1 MFGTYCRLDLPISA
15 TALDVIRA
23 TRRKFKRAARSDRAQ
38 RDARHA
44 VYRAMLR
51 HHAAAGGLAARWRL

>member
-44 VYRAMLR
+44 VRPNRCSVPLSSR
-51 HHAAAGGLAARWRL
+51 